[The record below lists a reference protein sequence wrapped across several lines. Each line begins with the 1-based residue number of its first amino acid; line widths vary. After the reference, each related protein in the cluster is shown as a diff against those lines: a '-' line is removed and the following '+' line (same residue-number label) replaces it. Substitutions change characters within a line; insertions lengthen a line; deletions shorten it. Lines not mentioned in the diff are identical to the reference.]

1 MMSSQ
6 SLQGRNCK
14 DSVGTSFL
22 QQRRKYKQAICVSES
37 LRRIVQNDMKGS
49 KIEKIK
55 GI

>member
-6 SLQGRNCK
+6 SLQGKNGK

-22 QQRRKYKQAICVSES
+22 QHRRKYKQALCISES
-37 LRRIVQNDMKGS
+37 VRRIVQNDMKGS
-49 KIEKIK
+49 TIEKIK